1 VQGEVIQPGSYE
13 IQGPTTL
20 LGALAL
26 ARGESRVASLN
37 EVVVFRTVNGQRM
50 GAVFDVHSIR
60 SGTAKDPEIV
70 SNDLVIVGYSQAKSI
85 WRDILSSVPLLNVFR
100 PY

>member
-1 VQGEVIQPGSYE
+1 
-13 IQGPTTL
+13 
-20 LGALAL
+20 
-26 ARGESRVASLN
+26 
-37 EVVVFRTVNGQRM
+37 M
-50 GAVFDVHSIR
+50 GAVFDVNSIR